1 MTSLSVRKFGDSE
14 IVGHVGYQLYSALQ
28 LKVSS
33 QLSLALNQP
42 FHSDKYK
49 GAHVKSNV
57 TCDIQFGSYQVVRRY
72 DLGKVLLVMSNRE

>member
-49 GAHVKSNV
+49 GPRVKRKV
-57 TCDIQFGSYQVVRRY
+57 TCDIQFGSYQVVSLY
-72 DLGKVLLVMSNRE
+72 DLRKVYL